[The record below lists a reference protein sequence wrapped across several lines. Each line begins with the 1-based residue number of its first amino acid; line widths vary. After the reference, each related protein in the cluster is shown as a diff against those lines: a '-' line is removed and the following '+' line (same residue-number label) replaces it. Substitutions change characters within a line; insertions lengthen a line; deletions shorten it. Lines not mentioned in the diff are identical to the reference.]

1 MTVGDASF
9 WATMHHTQLARL
21 RAMAASSACGTHGE
35 WHAPHGVVLSWRTH
49 TLQLLCG
56 AKIERSYTFQEHVR
70 DACLAIMNDQEGV
83 CIVLDRSLFVHFPST
98 GESYTI
104 PLSFCPRR
112 LFPMRHGLLITRD
125 QHAHDGHAAGPHAY
139 FVHSVFDTLSSWN
152 LVDRLDDVPHTS
164 ESFPALGEQIVFVHQ
179 DLIVTARPDALRIYT
194 YKITADPTAS
204 HIATRPSKTART
216 RRSSA
221 RRPRRSSRRT
231 SELAR
236 RVSSVLERDM
246 ARRVSSVDD
255 THPLLHMHAHA
266 CVALLD
272 HMPTQV
278 DPMSV
283 RVLVQRDTLYILASS
298 CMHVWSIL
306 PGFLQAADS
315 LHGIRDA
322 VLVSVLRHHDAMA
335 RLHVDGRV
343 DVACGPSASI
353 PWADNVSEVRYTT
366 DLEACIDGVWT
377 PLPVDLRPSCPLTAH
392 VLETLCM
399 CLPTSVANAVLCRYL
414 HARQPTWQGLEW
426 TLYLDHIPEA
436 EADHVLE
443 ALGLYAPSPPPPPP
457 PSKPLSIPHDAQGLY
472 TYVAMTL
479 HVLAQDAMLDMRRR
493 RTDAPKIVHL
503 LCRILQRLGW
513 PQWLDAWM
521 RLYPRAMPPGD
532 TSGPPAPPFLHTC
545 LAQAWQG
552 VPPHLDE
559 YLDALAAPLRVLPLV
574 RVSEACPKLV
584 SLVSVYAVVAT
595 SGAQAVVES
604 ILTHCLDLAHLP
616 PGLALPLE
624 EAIRTCQLD
633 PPQNA
638 SSDMYALLCRADAQA
653 AAHGAPPARV
663 PPAMCTT
670 LAPGLDPLSAHIF
683 HKDYRLHDVAR
694 MLDTTAQHTA
704 RLEEHDDGFALARSL
719 AERTMAQSVGRGL
732 FRYASRTLR
741 ATGTWRTPRLCLSLR
756 TLPHG
761 TVVSGTHEAH
771 ELDWP
776 EFHNGV
782 ASALEIGAVNVDSSW
797 IFAHASASRGGR
809 ARHAGF
815 LLGLGLHGHL
825 RRLGRV
831 HAYRYLA
838 PRHVLTT
845 VGLVLGLGASFLG
858 TGDAAARQVMAVQ
871 VAAFLP
877 PGGVPLHMST
887 ITQAAGLLGMGLVFC
902 QTDHTWTAMRL
913 ASQLDA
919 PMVDTADANEAHR
932 DVYAQCAGLGLG
944 LVYLG
949 RARRTPM
956 SSSAD
961 HTLLE
966 RLCRAVATPLGEAS
980 GMAVARNAA
989 ASALALA
996 LICLRSGRRDVA
1008 EALAPPTPANLAQIR
1023 PDLLLVRSLARALV
1037 LGDASPSEEW
1047 LHSTCAWTHP
1057 GDDVPRALA
1066 FYQIRAGA
1074 CLALGLL
1081 YAGRAD
1087 ERARALLLR
1096 QLSLEAPRGTSFD
1109 ARILRA
1115 AWTTLHNVAHL
1126 ALACVMAGTG
1136 DVDVLRVLRAAH
1148 GCTQDVSYGA
1158 HLATHMALGLL
1169 FLGGGRFSV
1178 ATSDTALAMLMIAC
1192 LPPFPASPDDARAHL
1207 PAARHLGILAFAPR
1221 LLAARDVASGDVCF
1235 LPVSVG
1241 ANAMTAPTL
1250 LPPSATHAM
1259 THSRRYW
1266 PAGTSVCEPDTGVHW
1281 LHVQRRTGF
1290 LSYADDPHG
1299 HRSIFARTAR
1309 SATPQLDGDVDGERL
1324 LRDLSTLVRGFDTAP
1339 EARGLVQYVCHP
1351 HTKLGTFVTSML
1363 LDTLLRDAPR
1373 LTRVYLAL
1381 WTGTH
1386 DGAADRAV
1394 FVHDV
1399 HLLRAWYMSPADA
1412 RIRGTRERLLPR
1424 DVLDSVF
1431 WHLMQQWPQAQEAV
1445 AAYVAGALQPQAAWA
1460 LALVQA
1466 PLQADLRTLRERFV
1480 CAPATRRVD
1489 ALHRLVHER
1498 LVPMCLDAW
1507 LVST

>member
-1 MTVGDASF
+1 
-9 WATMHHTQLARL
+9 MHHSQLARL

-35 WHAPHGVVLSWRTH
+35 WHAPNGVVLSWRTH
-49 TLQLLCG
+49 TLQLLRG
-56 AKIERSYTFQEHVR
+56 AKIERSYTFKEHVR
-70 DACLAIMNDQEGV
+70 DACLACMNDQEGV
-83 CIVLDRSLFVHFPST
+83 CIVLDRSLFVHFPSS
-98 GESYTI
+98 GESYTL

-112 LFPMRHGLLITRD
+112 LFPMRHGVLITRD

-139 FVHSVFDTLSSWN
+139 FVQSVFDTLTSWTHVN
-152 LVDRLDDVPHTS
+152 RLDGVPHVS
-164 ESFPALGEQIVFVHQ
+164 EPFPALGEHIVHAHQ
-179 DLIVTARPDALRIYT
+179 DLIVTAQADALRIYT
-194 YKITADPTAS
+194 YKVTSDPTA
-204 HIATRPSKTART
+204 HHVATRPPKTART

-272 HMPTQV
+272 HLPTQV
-278 DPMSV
+278 DPLSV
-283 RVLVQRDTLYILASS
+283 RVLVQHHTLYILASS
-298 CMHVWSIL
+298 CMHVWNIL
-306 PGFLQAADS
+306 PGYVQAADTV
-315 LHGIRDA
+315 HGIRDA

-335 RLHVDGRV
+335 RLHDDGRV
-343 DVACGPSASI
+343 DIACGPSACV
-353 PWADNVSEVRYTT
+353 PWADNVSDVRYAA
-366 DLEACIDGVWT
+366 DLEACMDGVWM
-377 PLPVDLRPSCPLTAH
+377 PVPVDVRPACPLTAH

-399 CLPTSVANAVLCRYL
+399 CLPSSVASAVLCRYL

-426 TLYLDHIPEA
+426 TLYLDHMPQA

-443 ALGLYAPSPPPPPP
+443 GLGLAAPSSPPPPSQC
-457 PSKPLSIPHDAQGLY
+457 PSLPKDAEGLY
-472 TYVAMTL
+472 TYVAMAL
-479 HVLAQDAMLDMRRR
+479 HILAQDAMLDMRRR
-493 RTDAPKIVHL
+493 RTDAPRIVHL
-503 LCRILQRLGW
+503 LRRILQRLAW
-513 PQWLDAWM
+513 SQWLDAWM
-521 RLYPRAMPPGD
+521 RLYPYAMPPGE
-532 TSGPPAPPFLHTC
+532 TGGPPAPLFLHTC

-552 VPPHLDE
+552 VSPHLDE
-559 YLDALAAPLRVLPLV
+559 YVGALAAPLHVLPLV
-574 RVSEACPKLV
+574 RVAEACPKLA

-595 SGAQAVVES
+595 SNAQAIVES
-604 ILTHCLDLAHLP
+604 ILAHRLDLAHLP
-616 PGLALPLE
+616 PGLAVPLE

-633 PPQNA
+633 PPQDA
-638 SSDMYALLCRADAQA
+638 SPDTYALLCRADALA

-663 PPAMCTT
+663 SPAMCAT

-694 MLDTTAQHTA
+694 MLDTTTLHTA

-719 AERTMAQSVGRGL
+719 AERTMAQCVGRGL

-782 ASALEIGAVNVDSSW
+782 ASALEIGAANVDSSW

-877 PGGVPLHMST
+877 PGSVPLHMST
-887 ITQAAGLLGMGLVFC
+887 MTQAAGLLGMGLVFC
-902 QTDHTWTAMRL
+902 QTDHAWTAMRL

-932 DVYAQCAGLGLG
+932 DAYAHSAGLALG

-949 RARRTPM
+949 RARRTSM

-980 GMAVARNAA
+980 GMAVARTAA

-996 LICLRSGRRDVA
+996 LLCLRSGRRDVA
-1008 EALAPPTPANLAQIR
+1008 EALAPPTPANLAHIR

-1096 QLSLEAPRGTSFD
+1096 QLSLEAPRGSSFD
-1109 ARILRA
+1109 ARVLRA
-1115 AWTTLHNVAHL
+1115 AWTTLQNVVHL

-1148 GCTQDVSYGA
+1148 GRTQDVSYGA

-1207 PAARHLGILAFAPR
+1207 PAARHLGLLAFAPR

-1241 ANAMTAPTL
+1241 TSAMAAPTL
-1250 LPPSATHAM
+1250 LPPTATHAI
-1259 THSRRYW
+1259 TRSRRYW
-1266 PAGTSVCEPDTGVHW
+1266 PAGTSVGEPDTGVHW

-1339 EARGLVQYVCHP
+1339 EAQRLVQYVCRP
-1351 HTKLGTFVTSML
+1351 HTKLGTFITSML

-1386 DGAADRAV
+1386 DDAADRAV
-1394 FVHDV
+1394 FVHDL

-1412 RIRGTRERLLPR
+1412 RIRGSRERLLPR

-1431 WHLMQQWPQAQEAV
+1431 WHLTQQWPMAQEAV

-1466 PLQADLRTLRERFV
+1466 PLQADLRTLRECFLR
-1480 CAPATRRVD
+1480 APSTRRVD